1 MHTKEYII
9 PEALLKAKLSLFD
22 NGIKM
27 IELALEAA
35 PNICVFLCVSLFIN
49 IDWINCDYHLY
60 KLCPCV
66 CPQQIGVMFNDEAKR
81 NN

>member
-1 MHTKEYII
+1 
-9 PEALLKAKLSLFD
+9 
-22 NGIKM
+22 M

-35 PNICVFLCVSLFIN
+35 PNICVFICVSIFIN

-66 CPQQIGVMFNDEAKR
+66 CPQQIGVMFNDETKR
-81 NN
+81 NNYTSKFYFCGQTITNGRGTF